1 MGSRNEHKMTSF
13 SVPLYKWKDTL
24 VYVHENSQYGNFIKK
39 FTVEELDDIIIEVQ
53 LFDQW
58 FLVWKTYNP
67 ALADKIM
74 REYCEATK

>member
-1 MGSRNEHKMTSF
+1 MGNRTEDKMTRF
-13 SVPLYKWKDTL
+13 SVPLYKWKNTL
-24 VYVHENSQYGNFIKK
+24 VYVHENSEYGNFIKK